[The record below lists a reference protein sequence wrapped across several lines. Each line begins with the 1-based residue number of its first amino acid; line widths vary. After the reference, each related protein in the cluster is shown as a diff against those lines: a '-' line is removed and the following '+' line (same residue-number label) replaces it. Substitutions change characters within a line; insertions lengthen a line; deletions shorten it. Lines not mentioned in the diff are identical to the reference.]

1 MPRRVIKL
9 AQDLSLPLLLGVVA
23 AVGWANASPESYSAF
38 LHWSPFGGHS
48 EYNVH
53 FAVNDIFMALFFA
66 IAAGEIT
73 EACLPG
79 GALNPPR
86 NAVNPLLA
94 TIGGVLGPVGVYLLW
109 TAITGDST
117 IRNGWGVPTAT
128 DIAIAWLVARLA
140 FGNRHPAVSFLLL
153 IAVADDGIGLGI
165 IAVFY
170 PDPAHPVQPLYL
182 GIVAGA
188 VALAYLLRRNQV
200 QSFWLYLL
208 GPGVASW
215 YGLHLTGVH
224 PALALVPIVPF
235 MPSAG
240 VDIGLFAAAEDQLSD
255 TLNRFAHTFR
265 LPVDLGLF
273 AFGLAN
279 AGVALSSIGN
289 ATWAV
294 LVALVVGKTF
304 GIFTFSILA
313 HRLGFPI
320 PTGMNL
326 RTLVLA
332 GLTAGLGLTVAL
344 FVAGVAFTDPVTQGA
359 AKMGALFSIGV
370 APIVL
375 VLARM
380 MRVERIT
387 EAGRSGAAPA
397 EDQAYAPVDEQ
408 RHVASV

>member
-1 MPRRVIKL
+1 MSRRVIKL
-9 AQDLSLPLLLGVVA
+9 VQDFSLPLLLGVVA
-23 AVGWANASPESYSAF
+23 AVVWANASPESYSAF

-48 EYNVH
+48 EYSVH
-53 FAVNDIFMALFFA
+53 FAVNDVFMALFFA
-66 IAAGEIT
+66 IATGEIT

-79 GALNPPR
+79 GVLNPPR

-94 TIGGVLGPVGVYLLW
+94 TVGGVLGPIGVYFLW
-109 TAITGDST
+109 VAITGDSS
-117 IRNGWGVPTAT
+117 IRNGWGIPTAT
-128 DIAIAWLVARLA
+128 DIAIAWLVARLV
-140 FGNRHPAVSFLLL
+140 FGNKHPAVSFLLL
-153 IAVADDGIGLGI
+153 LAVADDGIGLGI

-170 PDPAHPVQPLYL
+170 PDPAHPVQPIYL

-188 VALAYLLRRNQV
+188 VAIAYLLRRSNIEN
-200 QSFWLYLL
+200 FWPYLL
-208 GPGVASW
+208 GPGIASW
-215 YGLHLTGVH
+215 YGLYLTGVH

-235 MPSAG
+235 MPTSG
-240 VDIGLFAAAEDQLSD
+240 VDIGMYAEEEEALLD
-255 TLNRFAHTFR
+255 TLNRFAHAFR

-279 AGVALSSIGN
+279 AGVAVSSIGN

-294 LVALVVGKTF
+294 LVALALGKTV
-304 GIFTFSILA
+304 GIFAFSFLG

-320 PTGMNL
+320 PSGMNL
-326 RTLVLA
+326 RTLLLV

-344 FVAGVAFTDPVTQGA
+344 FIAGVAFTDPGVQGA

-370 APIVL
+370 APVVL
-375 VLARM
+375 ILGRVLK
-380 MRVERIT
+380 VKRIT

-397 EDQAYAPVDEQ
+397 DDPAYAPIDEQ